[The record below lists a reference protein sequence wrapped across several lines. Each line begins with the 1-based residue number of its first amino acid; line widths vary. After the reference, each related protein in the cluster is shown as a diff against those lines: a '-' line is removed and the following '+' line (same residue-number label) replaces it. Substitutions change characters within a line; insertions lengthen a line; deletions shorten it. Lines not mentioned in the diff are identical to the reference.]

1 MCDAETEMRHYNI
14 TSAMPLITSTE
25 CRVGSVKPHFSKVHA
40 IILEVL
46 QYSFME
52 DIVGISSEDCFLGGR
67 NF

>member
-1 MCDAETEMRHYNI
+1 MCDAETEMRYCNI
-14 TSAMPLITSTE
+14 TRAVPLIISTE
-25 CRVGSVKPHFSKVHA
+25 CRVGSVKSHFSKVHA
-40 IILEVL
+40 IIL